1 MSNKF
6 PSRWRVIHDKVYAD
20 CKIFEVHKRKM
31 LRESD
36 QKEGE
41 FYVIETNDWV
51 NVLAI
56 TQEQEVILVRQE
68 KTLR

>member
-1 MSNKF
+1 
-6 PSRWRVIHDKVYAD
+6 
-20 CKIFEVHKRKM
+20 M

-56 TQEQEVILVRQE
+56 TQEQEVILVRQFRYGTE
-68 KTLR
+68 EYSLEPPGWSD